1 MQGKI
6 QNPAMKKI
14 NNTLRPIL
22 ILVLL
27 AVSCA
32 VEAQECKTYAF
43 VERDSTLYLDVYK
56 PVNPREDKAA
66 VMALFGGGFFS
77 GARNNWYMKQ
87 TAQSLLERGF
97 TVISIDYR
105 LGFHDSVM
113 VAQNHK
119 LLKLPKL
126 FKFCIDIAVEDC
138 AAAVA
143 WVCSN
148 AGMLDIDPS
157 KLILTGSSA
166 GAITVL
172 QLDYCRANSL
182 KEASALPAG
191 WKPAAVVPYSGGIM
205 CHKSELKYATAPAP
219 TMLLH
224 GTKDR
229 IVAYKSLGLPLSNKM
244 FGSKSVDKAMN
255 RQDIPHW
262 FIRFD
267 DIGHEVAAW
276 QSGSVD
282 LFCTFVDLTLSGR
295 ITTLDADMTD
305 SNLTPASWAQMNMLQ
320 LYTRRR

>member
-166 GAITVL
+166 GAITTGLL
-172 QLDYCRANSL
+172 QSQLPERGIGSARWLETCRSSSL
-182 KEASALPAG
+182 LRRHN
-191 WKPAAVVPYSGGIM
+191 VP
-205 CHKSELKYATAPAP
+205 
-219 TMLLH
+219 
-224 GTKDR
+224 
-229 IVAYKSLGLPLSNKM
+229 
-244 FGSKSVDKAMN
+244 
-255 RQDIPHW
+255 
-262 FIRFD
+262 
-267 DIGHEVAAW
+267 
-276 QSGSVD
+276 
-282 LFCTFVDLTLSGR
+282 
-295 ITTLDADMTD
+295 
-305 SNLTPASWAQMNMLQ
+305 
-320 LYTRRR
+320 

>member
-1 MQGKI
+1 M
-6 QNPAMKKI
+6 
-14 NNTLRPIL
+14 LL
-22 ILVLL
+22 CLVFSR
-27 AVSCA
+27 VG
-32 VEAQECKTYAF
+32 AQECKTYGF
-43 VERDSTLYLDVYK
+43 VERDSMLYLDVYK
-56 PVNPREDKAA
+56 PDVPRQDGAA

-77 GARNNWYMKQ
+77 GERNNWYMKQ
-87 TAQSLLERGF
+87 TAQSLLDHGF

-105 LGFHDSVM
+105 LGFHDSAM
-113 VAQNHK
+113 VAQNRK

-126 FKFCIDIAVEDC
+126 FRFCIDIAVEDC

-148 AGMLDIDPS
+148 AGMLGIDPS

-182 KEASALPAG
+182 KEASALPPG

-205 CHKSELKYATAPAP
+205 CHRRELRYDTDPAP

-224 GTKDR
+224 GTKDH
-229 IVAYKSLGLPLSNKM
+229 IVAYKSLGLPFSDKM
-244 FGSKSVDKAMN
+244 FGAKSVDKAMR

-262 FIRFD
+262 FIRFG

-276 QSGSVD
+276 QSGSID
-282 LFCTFVDLTLSGR
+282 LFCAFVDLTLAGH

-305 SNLTPASWAQMNMLQ
+305 SRLTPASWAQMTMLQ
-320 LYTRRR
+320 LYTGRRR